1 MKGIM
6 EYTEH
11 FHAWAGI
18 QRTRHEHRCAA
29 TQPYV
34 QAFNATVLKLHSP
47 LLHIMEPSIFLK
59 TMATILCYGVFCNV
73 FVPALLCSISD
84 STSTAGLHGLAG

>member
-11 FHAWAGI
+11 FHAWDGI

-29 TQPYV
+29 TQPLS
-34 QAFNATVLKLHSP
+34 QDFNATVTKSYSY
-47 LLHIMEPSIFLK
+47 I
-59 TMATILCYGVFCNV
+59 
-73 FVPALLCSISD
+73 
-84 STSTAGLHGLAG
+84 